1 MLFRSRELLEKL
13 GIADRRL
20 VINRFSG
27 PFFHATGAY
36 PDLDAV
42 IDGAGAR
49 LFGVV
54 PEDPLLAAAFLRG
67 KGAPESSP
75 ARKALYR
82 MAGRL
87 EGEAV
92 PIPDQL

>member
-1 MLFRSRELLEKL
+1 MAWLEQYQL
-13 GIADRRL
+13 
-20 VINRFSG
+20 
-27 PFFHATGAY
+27 HAK
-36 PDLDAV
+36 DV
-42 IDGAGAR
+42 
-49 LFGVV
+49 
-54 PEDPLLAAAFLRG
+54 LAAAFLRG